1 MNKITKTS
9 FVTTGPV
16 EIASAT
22 NKIAMIVTVVGRAG
36 GVMIWPTIGG
46 GVERHLLLRRSG
58 SPSAP
63 HHLVAVTFT
72 TRSLLMTSDRRWA
85 GWTQGGSRGG

>member
-1 MNKITKTS
+1 MNKITKTG
-9 FVTTGPV
+9 FVMIGPV
-16 EIASAT
+16 AIENAINRT
-22 NKIAMIVTVVGRAG
+22 AMIETVVGRAG
-36 GVMIWPTIGG
+36 GVMIWPMIGA